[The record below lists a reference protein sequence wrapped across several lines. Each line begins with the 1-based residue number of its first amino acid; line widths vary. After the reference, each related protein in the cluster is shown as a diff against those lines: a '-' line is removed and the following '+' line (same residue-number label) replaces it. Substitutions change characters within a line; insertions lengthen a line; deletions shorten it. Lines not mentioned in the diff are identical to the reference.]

1 MVDGG
6 MHRGFCRIRR
16 KLTEDIRRE
25 KGKGMNKKRRCTV
38 RSAFNDGT
46 ACLHWRNGLPD
57 KWIYRIK
64 KELESSAEP
73 MK

>member
-1 MVDGG
+1 
-6 MHRGFCRIRR
+6 
-16 KLTEDIRRE
+16 
-25 KGKGMNKKRRCTV
+25 MNKKRRCTV